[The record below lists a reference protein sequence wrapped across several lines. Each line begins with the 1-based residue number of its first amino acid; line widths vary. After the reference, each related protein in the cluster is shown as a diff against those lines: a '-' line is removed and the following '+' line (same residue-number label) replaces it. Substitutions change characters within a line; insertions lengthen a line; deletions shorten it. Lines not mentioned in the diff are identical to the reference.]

1 MTSLTSGRRGGLLA
15 AASVLLLALL
25 VPVSLAAW
33 GWLRARA
40 RQPLTDFGAAPAFTL
55 TDQFGHAVHSDAFQD
70 KVVVANFIY
79 TTCTDICPALSG
91 QMLSLQKSLQAEGLL
106 GDAVQML
113 SFTVDP
119 ARDTP
124 EVLRTYAERFQ
135 ADPHAWHFLTGPEDR
150 LIPLIVEGFHLG
162 VQALPPTPAPGAS
175 ESGHDDHASYDV
187 MHSGR
192 FVLIDRQGHIRA
204 FIDSRELD
212 PVRLMLDIRTLLR
225 D

>member
-25 VPVSLAAW
+25 VPVSLATWGRLRAW
-33 GWLRARA
+33 G

-55 TDQFGHAVHSDAFQD
+55 IDQFGQAVHSDAFQG

-79 TTCTDICPALSG
+79 TSCTDICLMLSG
-91 QMLSLQKSLQAEGLL
+91 QMLSLQKLLQAEGLL
-106 GDAVQML
+106 GNDVQLL

-119 ARDTP
+119 ARDTSA
-124 EVLRTYAERFQ
+124 VLRAYAERFH
-135 ADPHAWHFLTGPEDR
+135 ADPQAWRFLTGPGDR

-162 VQALPPTPAPGAS
+162 VQALPPTPAPPAS
-175 ESGHDDHASYDV
+175 TGDHDEHASYEV
-187 MHSGR
+187 LHSGR
-192 FVLIDRQGHIRA
+192 FVLIDRKGRIRA
-204 FIDSRELD
+204 FIDSRELEPD
-212 PVRLMLDIRTLLR
+212 RLMQDIRALLR

>member
-1 MTSLTSGRRGGLLA
+1 MSRLTSRGRGRLA
-15 AASVLLLALL
+15 AASVLFLALL
-25 VPVSLAAW
+25 VPLSLAGW
-33 GWLRARA
+33 GRLRVWA

-55 TDQFGHAVHSDAFQD
+55 TDQFGQAVHSDEFGS

-79 TTCTDICPALSG
+79 TTCTDVCPALSG
-91 QMLSLQKSLQAEGLL
+91 QMLNLQKALQAEGLL
-106 GDAVQML
+106 GNEVQLL

-124 EVLRTYAERFQ
+124 DVLRAYAERFHAHPQ
-135 ADPHAWHFLTGPEDR
+135 AWRFLTGPEDR
-150 LIPLIVEGFHLG
+150 LIPLIVEGLHLG
-162 VQALPPTPAPGAS
+162 VQALPPTPAPRAS
-175 ESGHDDHASYDV
+175 EGDHDEHASYAV

-204 FIDSRELD
+204 FIDSRELE
-212 PVRLMLDIRTLLR
+212 PARMMQDIRALLR

>member
-1 MTSLTSGRRGGLLA
+1 MTSPTSRRLVSAG
-15 AASVLLLALL
+15 VLLLALL
-25 VPVSLAAW
+25 VALSLAAW
-33 GWLRARA
+33 GRLRGL
-40 RQPLTDFGAAPAFTL
+40 RQPLPNFGEVRAFTL
-55 TDQFGHAVHSDAFQD
+55 TDQFGQAVHSGEFQG

-91 QMLSLQKSLQAEGLL
+91 QMLSLQKALQAEGLL
-106 GDAVQML
+106 GTEVQLL

-119 ARDTP
+119 TRDTP
-124 EVLRTYAERFQ
+124 DVLRAYAERFRAHPQ
-135 ADPHAWHFLTGPEDR
+135 AWRFLTGPENR

-162 VQALPPTPAPGAS
+162 VQALPRTPAPTTS
-175 ESGHDDHASYDV
+175 EGGHDDHAAYEV

-212 PVRLMLDIRTLLR
+212 SAQLMQDIRPLLR